1 MSYDEKIADRVRRIL
16 SERTDVVGKKMLTF
30 SGEITHM
37 KKRILAVLAYVVP
50 TFLLAVPWH
59 LAIFAD
65 YYKSLN
71 VYREDMVIPFGI
83 ASMLIQGIVWS
94 VVYERLFSGESIL
107 KGALKFALLA
117 CPLAW
122 SFMVLAVS
130 AKHHMSSASGF
141 LLIET
146 AYMLANY
153 AIVSPLIAAVYARKS

>member
-1 MSYDEKIADRVRRIL
+1 
-16 SERTDVVGKKMLTF
+16 
-30 SGEITHM
+30 M
-37 KKRILAVLAYVVP
+37 KKRILAILAYMLP
-50 TFLLAVPWH
+50 TFPLGYFWH
-59 LAIFAD
+59 LTIFAD

-71 VYREDMVIPFGI
+71 VYREDIIIPFGI
-83 ASMLIQGIVWS
+83 VSMLIQGVIWS

-130 AKHHMSSASGF
+130 AKHQMSSVSGF

-146 AYMLANY
+146 AFMLVHY
-153 AIVSPLIAAVYARKS
+153 AIVSPLIAAVCARKS